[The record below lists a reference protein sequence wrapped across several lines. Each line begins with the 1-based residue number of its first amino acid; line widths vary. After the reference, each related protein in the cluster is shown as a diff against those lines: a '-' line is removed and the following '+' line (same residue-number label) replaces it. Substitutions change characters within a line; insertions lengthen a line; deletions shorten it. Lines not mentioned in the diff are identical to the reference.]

1 MSNTFN
7 VIQGDKDLMRKVG
20 MLEDIKLERIMRKRA
35 EEVRAVAI
43 YLVPVG
49 TDPGGE
55 LRSSIHHTI
64 AHEDGR
70 IQGVVYTNKKY
81 GPYVEF
87 GTGPVGQANHSGIDP
102 DVNISYRQDSWVYK
116 DKKTG
121 NFYRTS
127 GQPARPFMYPA
138 LKNSEK
144 NIIRGFREDV
154 EKEIQKVTR
163 T

>member
-1 MSNTFN
+1 MSNTFD
-7 VIQGDKDLMRKVG
+7 VIQGDKVLIRKVE
-20 MLEDIKLERIMRKRA
+20 MLKEIQLERIMRRRA
-35 EEVRAVAI
+35 EDVRAVAI
-43 YLVPVG
+43 YIVPVG

-55 LRSSIHHTI
+55 LRNSIHT
-64 AHEDGR
+64 AVTHESGG
-70 IQGVVYTNKKY
+70 IQGVVYTNKEY
-81 GPYVEF
+81 APYVEF